1 MRVSKVQLA
10 RHSGS
15 VLLVCALGLVL
26 RLLQANA
33 PLWGDETVSW
43 VIARRTPFWA
53 MWQLASNDPT
63 PPLFYAL
70 LHFSLPWTGDSPFGV
85 RLPSLVC
92 SVLVLLAV
100 YWGMRQCAFDH
111 AHGLAAMLLAAGSSV
126 LIYYSHEARAYAL
139 LALLGTLSVGLLV
152 RCLCKPGLASY
163 LLYAAVLVLL
173 AYTHGYALLLFASQL
188 FVLIVYK
195 RWKLST
201 IPLAAMIVAA
211 MPLLL
216 RMLNKTYLPGGA
228 GTPTNMAAVFSLVN
242 SLSIG
247 TIGMQDV
254 PVISKPELLSYPN
267 PMINRVL
274 PFVGILILVALLWWS
289 VQSYRRA
296 DPTQRQSMLVLW
308 ACMVLPALLALFAG
322 SLPVA
327 DPQWLLRGLIY
338 LWPLY
343 AMAAAAAC
351 RSVRATAV
359 LLPAILLVNLLSL
372 YPYYTRYT
380 RFEGTSAFQ
389 QLEQRTTS
397 SDLIIAD
404 PWYMHEFIRYYYRG
418 AAPLVGYEPRKGWL
432 DIERMQ
438 LQNLYYLYPLPA
450 QPTPRGDVY
459 VFYLSDDL
467 RWANMFRGH
476 RIFVYDPATITWREY
491 QGRAKNKECC
501 PVQMSYLSP
510 YGAKIIYIGYMLSI

>member
-1 MRVSKVQLA
+1 
-10 RHSGS
+10 
-15 VLLVCALGLVL
+15 
-26 RLLQANA
+26 
-33 PLWGDETVSW
+33 
-43 VIARRTPFWA
+43 
-53 MWQLASNDPT
+53 
-63 PPLFYAL
+63 
-70 LHFSLPWTGDSPFGV
+70 
-85 RLPSLVC
+85 
-92 SVLVLLAV
+92 
-100 YWGMRQCAFDH
+100 
-111 AHGLAAMLLAAGSSV
+111 
-126 LIYYSHEARAYAL
+126 
-139 LALLGTLSVGLLV
+139 
-152 RCLCKPGLASY
+152 
-163 LLYAAVLVLL
+163 
-173 AYTHGYALLLFASQL
+173 
-188 FVLIVYK
+188 
-195 RWKLST
+195 
-201 IPLAAMIVAA
+201 
-211 MPLLL
+211 
-216 RMLNKTYLPGGA
+216 
-228 GTPTNMAAVFSLVN
+228 MAAVFSLVN

-247 TIGMQDV
+247 TIGMQGV

-351 RSVRATAV
+351 RSVRATAM

-404 PWYMHEFIRYYYRG
+404 PWYMHAFIRYYYRG

-438 LQNLYYLYPLPA
+438 LQNLYYFYPLPA

-467 RWANMFRGH
+467 RWANMFGVTGFLYTIRLRSHGASI
-476 RIFVYDPATITWREY
+476 RACKIKNAVLFRWVIFRPM
-491 QGRAKNKECC
+491 GRK
-501 PVQMSYLSP
+501 
-510 YGAKIIYIGYMLSI
+510 